1 MRLAV
6 SMATVQGIQLLAS
19 VMSNVMIEVIAVV
32 ILNKFAF
39 RVSTLIKIVQLQLHL
54 FALFYTVHTQ
64 TAKPVIPTDVYAIN
78 ITSTSAVIVWTVP
91 SIIYTTEQYTVVYG
105 LNPAFLD
112 LMSSPVYS
120 SPDLTLLNQTY
131 SLTLNDLQPVSTY
144 YYRIR
149 SENTE
154 DASTT
159 ETLQFTTVE
168 DGE

>member
-1 MRLAV
+1 MRLVV
-6 SMATVQGIQLLAS
+6 SMATVQDILQPAS
-19 VMSNVMIEVIAVV
+19 VMSSVMIEAIAVV

-39 RVSTLIKIVQLQLHL
+39 RVSTLLRIVRLHL
-54 FALFYTVHTQ
+54 FALFYTICTQ
-64 TAKPVIPTDVYAIN
+64 TAKPVIPTDVYATN
-78 ITSTSAVIVWTVP
+78 ITSTSAVIIWTVP

-131 SLTLNDLQPVSTY
+131 LLTLNDLQPVSTY

-154 DASTT
+154 DSSTT